1 MATAKSNFNTGDR
14 STINPMN
21 NVVGPAP
28 ARVLIVDD
36 EETQRNGLASM
47 ITSWGFSAE
56 TATDGQDALE
66 KLNNGQVQVLLTD
79 LMMPRMDGFE
89 LLKRLGSQG
98 NVPPAIVLTA
108 FGNIETAIATIHDL
122 GAFWFLEKPIQPA
135 ALRIL
140 LERAASQSRLA
151 EETERLQRQLQYQ
164 GVLVDLVGASAAM
177 QQVFSLIR
185 QVAPSKAAVL
195 VTGES
200 GTGKELVARAIH
212 HLSPRRGGA
221 FVAINCAAMPETLME
236 SELFGHEKGA
246 FTGAVERRAGCF
258 ELAQHGTLLLDELA
272 EMPVG
277 TQAKLLR
284 VLEDSRVRRLGGKNE
299 IVVDVRVIA
308 STNKNVDDA
317 LRKGELREDLYY
329 RLNVFQL
336 NLPPLRQRE
345 GDIPLLVEA
354 LIRDL
359 NRKHGCKVTDAS
371 KETLDLLIRHTWP
384 GNVRE
389 LRNVLERAVIIAGEG
404 PITPAHLPP
413 FGNVFGTRPAADF
426 KEVDAVRLPV
436 GTTVNEAEKALIQ
449 LTLQHTKNNKTRAA
463 EILGISLKTLFNKL
477 KEYGA
482 AEEASPSPITTS

>member
-1 MATAKSNFNTGDR
+1 
-14 STINPMN
+14 MN
-21 NVVGPAP
+21 NLVTPGA

-36 EETQRNGLASM
+36 EEAQRNGLAM
-47 ITSWGFSAE
+47 MVNSWGFVAE
-56 TATDGQDALE
+56 TAADGQEALE
-66 KLNNGQVQVLLTD
+66 KLNNEGPVQVLVTD

-98 NVPPAIVLTA
+98 SVPPAIVLTA

-122 GAFWFLEKPIQPA
+122 GAFWFLEKPIQPN

-140 LERAASQSRLA
+140 LERASAQSRLA
-151 EETERLQRQLQYQ
+151 EETERLQRQLSYQ
-164 GVLVDLVGASAAM
+164 GVLVDLVGQSPSM

-195 VTGES
+195 VSGES
-200 GTGKELVARAIH
+200 GTGKELVARAVH
-212 HLSPRRGGA
+212 HLSPRRGGP

-308 STNKNVDDA
+308 STNKNLEEA

-336 NLPPLRQRE
+336 TLPPLRQRQ
-345 GDIPLLVEA
+345 GDVPLLVEA
-354 LIRDL
+354 LIRDM
-359 NRKHGCKVTDAS
+359 NRKHGCKVAEANRDVM
-371 KETLDLLIRHTWP
+371 EVLERYNWP

-389 LRNVLERAVIIAGEG
+389 LRNVIERAVIIAGEG
-404 PITPAHLPP
+404 AITMQHLPRD
-413 FGNVFGTRPAADF
+413 FGAPAGARPTA
-426 KEVDAVRLPV
+426 EVNEIDAVRLAV
-436 GTTVNEAEKALIQ
+436 GTTVSEGEKALIT

-482 AEEASPSPITTS
+482 QQEEQASTSSVS